1 MFCSHCGS
9 EVKSCFKFCVKCGNP
24 TSQNSDDHS
33 SGCETKSHINRP
45 GCSGT
50 YLGTSDATSSK
61 ESVPKLDTFMK
72 KKKDERMSHF
82 KRKNKKLKNEKDEP
96 VTINIGIMRYVEEE
110 SILKPQRGKSLPIR
124 LPKAADSNE
133 VLKLA
138 VAKQSLHNGNEI
150 VHNSVKSYK
159 LLYPDGTEVKRL
171 KESDEAFSLQGYKTE
186 LGKPFNRL
194 TLYLCGSSEYFDYTL
209 KGLGDVISNGSA
221 SECDSD
227 QDLEEL
233 GEPIQSKITKYTH
246 PSSAALNTETLPSD
260 SSGPLPITTSS
271 VSGGIS
277 VHECNASRRVVQYTR
292 TDTTRVI
299 AFSFLHDPFDSYGS

>member
-1 MFCSHCGS
+1 
-9 EVKSCFKFCVKCGNP
+9 
-24 TSQNSDDHS
+24 
-33 SGCETKSHINRP
+33 
-45 GCSGT
+45 
-50 YLGTSDATSSK
+50 
-61 ESVPKLDTFMK
+61 MK

-96 VTINIGIMRYVEEE
+96 VTINIRNNALRGG
-110 SILKPQRGKSLPIR
+110 GKSLPIR
-124 LPKAADSNE
+124 LPKTADSDE

-159 LLYPDGTEVKRL
+159 LPDGTEVKRL
-171 KESDEAFSLQGYKTE
+171 KESDEAFSLQGYKAE

-194 TLYLCGSSEYFDYTL
+194 ILYMYLRGSSEYFDFTL

-227 QDLEEL
+227 HDSEEL
-233 GEPIQSKITKYTH
+233 GEPIQCKITKYTH
-246 PSSAALNTETLPSD
+246 TSSAASNTETIPSD
-260 SSGPLPITTSS
+260 SSGPFPITTSS

-277 VHECNASRRVVQYTR
+277 VHEFNASSSG
-292 TDTTRVI
+292 VI
-299 AFSFLHDPFDSYGS
+299 NSNNPSHPGSSASVSSSFIAEYQNKNSGFETLKEIFPQVPDRKIYEVFSDSQDIESAIAKLWMRMLVLVIFFNHMHL